1 MEKMSSSKFISKPL
15 TINDKEEVEKLLFGY
30 VKDEPIC
37 RFLNFSEEEKQ
48 RVVKGY
54 LAAALNGVSIG
65 LYNQETKELASIAV
79 ITLPGYH
86 VSGRHFAGPDGRL
99 SKKLQTLVD
108 FDEYGESGSSEFFGS
123 DNIINLELGY
133 VKPKYRGCGTHNVVV
148 DWAEKVG
155 RVLDCDGL
163 FVVTN
168 LSPVGWQFVRRG
180 FVEVKKVFYKDYC
193 DPITGEAVFAN
204 MSHDKE
210 HALLLVKRL
219 KPLSSKL

>member
-30 VKDEPIC
+30 VKDEPTC

-54 LAAALNGVSIG
+54 LAAALNGVSIS
-65 LYNQETKELASIAV
+65 LYNQETKELAGIVV

-86 VSGRHFAGPDGRL
+86 VPDQHFAGPDGRL
-99 SKKLQTLVD
+99 SKKLQTLVE
-108 FDEYGESGSSEFFGS
+108 FDRYAERGSSEFFGS
-123 DNIINLELGY
+123 NNIIKLALAY
-133 VKPKYRGCGTHNVVV
+133 VKPKYRGCGTHNVIV

-168 LSPVGWQFVRRG
+168 LSAVGWQLIRRK
-180 FVEVKKVFYKDYC
+180 FVEVKKVFYKEYR
-193 DPITGEAVFAN
+193 DPVTGEAVFAN
-204 MSHDKE
+204 LSHDKE

>member
-1 MEKMSSSKFISKPL
+1 MSSSKLISKPL

-30 VKDEPIC
+30 VKDEPTC

-48 RVVKGY
+48 TVVKGY

-65 LYNQETKELASIAV
+65 VYNEETKELAGIEV

-86 VSGRHFAGPDGRL
+86 ISGRHFAGPDGRF

-108 FDEYGESGSSEFFGS
+108 FDEYAERGTSEFLGS
-123 DNIINLELGY
+123 NNIIQLALGY
-133 VKPKYRGCGTHNVVV
+133 LKPKYRGCGLHNVII

-163 FVVTN
+163 MVVMN
-168 LSPVGWQFVRRG
+168 LSAFGRKFLSRG
-180 FVEVKKVFYKDYC
+180 FVEVKKVFYKDYR
-193 DPITGEAVFAN
+193 DPVTGEAVFAN
-204 MSHDKE
+204 LSHDKE

-219 KPLSSKL
+219 KPLS